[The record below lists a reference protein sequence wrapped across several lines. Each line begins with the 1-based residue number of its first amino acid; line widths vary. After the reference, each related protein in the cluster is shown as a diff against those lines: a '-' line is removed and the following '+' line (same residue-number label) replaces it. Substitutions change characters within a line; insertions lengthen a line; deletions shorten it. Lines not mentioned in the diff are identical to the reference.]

1 MDLWKKKIIVVRVN
15 GTHWKKVFAVMV
27 TANIVQISDAWMT
40 VVNIERE
47 LKMRK
52 QEIIYIAVDNKDA
65 DCFIKELCKPG
76 TITDSSMR
84 VNWMKK
90 SLETSEFQVR
100 VVPLSDF
107 RRFVPMSSI
116 EYYLQSDKPF
126 TTQLSLLENR
136 YDELQM
142 IKMRLS
148 TSAKEIGIEKLIYI
162 LNGMKK

>member
-1 MDLWKKKIIVVRVN
+1 
-15 GTHWKKVFAVMV
+15 MV
-27 TANIVQISDAWMT
+27 TVSIGQTLDAWMI
-40 VVNIERE
+40 VVNVGRA

-52 QEIIYIAVDNKDA
+52 QEIIYIAVDYKDA
-65 DCFIKELCKPG
+65 DFFIKELCKPG

-100 VVPLSDF
+100 AVPLLDF
-107 RRFVPMSSI
+107 CRFVPMSPI

-126 TTQLSLLENR
+126 TTQLLSLENR

-148 TSAKEIGIEKLIYI
+148 TSAKEIDIEKLIYI
-162 LNGMKK
+162 LNGGRSAENDRTKSEENGRRFI

>member
-1 MDLWKKKIIVVRVN
+1 MTV
-15 GTHWKKVFAVMV
+15 
-27 TANIVQISDAWMT
+27 ANIVQILDALMIAADFGR
-40 VVNIERE
+40 V

-52 QEIIYIAVDNKDA
+52 PEIVYIAVDNKDA
-65 DCFIKELCKPG
+65 DYFIKELCKPG

-84 VNWMKK
+84 VNWMKR

-100 VVPLSDF
+100 VVSLSDF
-107 RRFVPMSSI
+107 CRFVPMSSI

-148 TSAKEIGIEKLIYI
+148 TSAKEIDIEKLIYI
-162 LNGMKK
+162 LNGMKE